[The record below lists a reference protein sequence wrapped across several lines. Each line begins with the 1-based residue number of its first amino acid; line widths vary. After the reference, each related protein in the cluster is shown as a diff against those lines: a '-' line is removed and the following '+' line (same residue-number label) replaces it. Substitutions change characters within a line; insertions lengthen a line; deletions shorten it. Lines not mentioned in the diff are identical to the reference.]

1 MQRERK
7 GAFKSWRIL
16 AGVCAVA
23 VFCALSGTTVMAKG
37 KPGGS
42 GGGNGGGGGNSS
54 PCTAASVSST
64 LNDYDLQVPAQPF
77 QIQSDGHGAYTSY
90 SSGHGKNADTLTSEV
105 GSGCMWT
112 LDTTHSTSRGIELT
126 LAYPDASQ
134 PAPPF
139 VGPQLVH
146 AVMHTHCTDDPN
158 NNGVDFGSM
167 TKVGQTL
174 SCPVNVAFYAPSG
187 TWYNLAMNPFNVAN
201 VGGTTE
207 TQVTCTG
214 AAGGVCNQWTVK
226 PDPATA
232 VVNTQTNQSSAIGE
246 LFLPSCVGCAGGTP
260 LGLYE
265 VSFSFLVNK

>member
-7 GAFKSWRIL
+7 SAFKSWKIL
-16 AGVCAVA
+16 AGVCGVA

-37 KPGGS
+37 KPS
-42 GGGNGGGGGNSS
+42 GGGNGGGGGSS
-54 PCTAASVSST
+54 CTAASVSST
-64 LNDYDLQVPAQPF
+64 LNDYDLQVPAQAF
-77 QIQSDGHGAYTSY
+77 QIQSDGQGAYTSF
-90 SSGHGKNADTLTSEV
+90 SSGHGKTADKVTSEV
-105 GSGCMWT
+105 ACGGMWT
-112 LDTTHSTSRGIELT
+112 LDTTHSTTRGIELT

-146 AVMHTHCTDDPN
+146 AVMHTHCTDDRT

-167 TKVGQTL
+167 TSAGQTL
-174 SCPVNVAFYAPSG
+174 TCPVNLAFYAPDG
-187 TWYNLAMNPFNVAN
+187 TWYNLALNPFNVAN
-201 VGGTTE
+201 VPGTTE

-214 AAGGVCNQWTVK
+214 AAGGACNQWTVK

-232 VVNTQTNQSSAIGE
+232 VVNTQTNQPSAIGE